1 MRQVKVD
8 FAALPWEEPAPGVR
22 FKAMIRGNQRL
33 RLVEFT
39 NEFIEHDWCLKAH
52 IGYVL
57 EGELEITFDDATER
71 LTAGDGVFITGGEQE
86 RHRARLKGTAVA
98 RLILVEE
105 AE

>member
-8 FAALPWEEPAPGVR
+8 FAALPWEESAPGVR

-39 NEFIEHDWCLKAH
+39 NEFVELDWCLKAH
-52 IGYVL
+52 AGYVL
-57 EGELEITFDDATER
+57 EGELEISFDGATER
-71 LTAGDGVFITGGEQE
+71 LAAGDGIFIAGGEQE
-86 RHRARLKGTAVA
+86 RHRAHVKGTAVA
-98 RLILVEE
+98 RLIFVED